1 MPRAKKKTTTKKPTT
16 RKKARKG
23 ERRASTD
30 RRKKSGNIVGNFRGS
45 EDIFWKKVRDGFKKL
60 LESPFK

>member
-30 RRKKSGNIVGNFRGS
+30 RRKKSGNIVGNFRCS
-45 EDIFWKKVRDGFKKL
+45 EDIFLKKVRYGFKKL

>member
-1 MPRAKKKTTTKKPTT
+1 MPRAKKTTPPKKRTT
-16 RKKARKG
+16 RKTQRRKT
-23 ERRASTD
+23 SD

-45 EDIFWKKVRDGFKKL
+45 EDIFWTKVVNGFKKL

>member
-1 MPRAKKKTTTKKPTT
+1 MPRAKKKTAVKTT

-23 ERRASTD
+23 DRRTPSD

-60 LESPFK
+60 LESPFN